1 MGRPPGPE
9 TSFQKPS
16 VQARPGS
23 LRPLLPL
30 PVTQGPRMRQGLLES
45 AHDMAPGLREHSQL
59 TKCCLIEPTQ
69 SALPKT
75 APAKTAELNGAASP
89 AQGEEE

>member
-9 TSFQKPS
+9 KSFQKPS
-16 VQARPGS
+16 AQARPGS
-23 LRPLLPL
+23 LMPLLPL
-30 PVTQGPRMRQGLLES
+30 SVTQVPRLRQGPLETV
-45 AHDMAPGLREHSQL
+45 HDTAPGLREHSQL
-59 TKCCLIEPTQ
+59 TKCYLIEPTQ

-89 AQGEEE
+89 AQ